1 MDEFNNAKALIND
14 ADAVLISASNGLS
27 ISEGYNIF
35 AEDEAFKKHFARF
48 TKLYGIHNILQGA
61 LGKLPEDAH
70 NEFIMELQKYLVE
83 EYTPTKAFASLKKLI
98 SNHDYFILT
107 SNADTHFQLNDFA
120 ADKIWEIEGNF
131 FDNEQNSPDWKYQQ
145 QNYQEFMK
153 KYAAKKVVQLELGI
167 GKQNQM
173 LKAPL
178 MAIVGQLP
186 TWSYVTLNLPNKLM
200 VNSAIKNRSVA
211 IGGDITTNLTKL
223 AEAEPNS
230 NFIEEMQNQKRQFDY
245 EDLVMKTQMN
255 YSNYYSVYAQG
266 GTAEPLSDKAP
277 LPYDE
282 QIKVMAQKIK
292 EADHIIVGGA
302 SGLSAAGG
310 GDFYYTDSPS
320 FYKYFGKFAKK
331 YGFKGAFAGMRYQ
344 WQSREE
350 FWGYLATFLHT
361 TQHAP
366 LRSPYRDLQKLLK
379 GKDYFIL
386 TTNQDT
392 QAIKAFPENKVAEI
406 QGDHRYF
413 QCSQQCT
420 DEIWD
425 AVKPVEEMVKAMGD
439 GTAVPTELIP
449 HCQHCGAEAFPWV
462 RGYGNFLEGSKY
474 HEEYGKVTDYLKKNM
489 NDGKVLFLE
498 LGVSRM
504 TPMFIQEPF
513 WELTAQLPNAYDVM
527 VNRDYQFLPKKIAD
541 KGLAIKDDIAKV
553 LDDVVTELEK

>member
-1 MDEFNNAKALIND
+1 MDEFNNAKALIDD
-14 ADAVLISASNGLS
+14 ADAILISASNGLS

-35 AEDEAFKKHFARF
+35 AEDEAFKNHFARF

-61 LGKLPEDAH
+61 LGKLPEDTH

-98 SNHDYFILT
+98 GNHDYFILT

-178 MAIVGQLP
+178 MAIVSQLP
-186 TWSYVTLNLPNKLM
+186 TWSYVTLNLPNELM

-223 AEAEPNS
+223 AEAEPNP
-230 NFIEEMQNQKRQFDY
+230 NFIEERQNQKRQFDY
-245 EDLVMKTQMN
+245 EDLVMQTQMN
-255 YSNYYSVYAQG
+255 YSNYHGIYAQG

-350 FWGYLATFLHT
+350 FWGYLATFLYT

-386 TTNQDT
+386 T
-392 QAIKAFPENKVAEI
+392 
-406 QGDHRYF
+406 
-413 QCSQQCT
+413 
-420 DEIWD
+420 
-425 AVKPVEEMVKAMGD
+425 
-439 GTAVPTELIP
+439 
-449 HCQHCGAEAFPWV
+449 
-462 RGYGNFLEGSKY
+462 
-474 HEEYGKVTDYLKKNM
+474 
-489 NDGKVLFLE
+489 
-498 LGVSRM
+498 
-504 TPMFIQEPF
+504 
-513 WELTAQLPNAYDVM
+513 VM
-527 VNRDYQFLPKKIAD
+527 K
-541 KGLAIKDDIAKV
+541 
-553 LDDVVTELEK
+553 

>member
-1 MDEFNNAKALIND
+1 MDEFNNAKALIDN
-14 ADAVLISASNGLS
+14 ADAILISASNGLS

-35 AEDEAFKKHFARF
+35 AEDEAFKNHFARF

-98 SNHDYFILT
+98 GNHDYFILT

-178 MAIVGQLP
+178 MAIVSQLP
-186 TWSYVTLNLPNKLM
+186 TWSYVTLNLPNELL
-200 VNSAIKNRSVA
+200 VNSAIKNRSVT

-223 AEAEPNS
+223 VEAEPNS

-282 QIKVMAQKIK
+282 QIKVMAQKSKKLTTLSLVVLLVCRQPVVVISITLI
-292 EADHIIVGGA
+292 HHLSISTLA
-302 SGLSAAGG
+302 S
-310 GDFYYTDSPS
+310 
-320 FYKYFGKFAKK
+320 
-331 YGFKGAFAGMRYQ
+331 
-344 WQSREE
+344 
-350 FWGYLATFLHT
+350 
-361 TQHAP
+361 
-366 LRSPYRDLQKLLK
+366 LLK
-379 GKDYFIL
+379 SMVSSVLSPGCATSGK
-386 TTNQDT
+386 
-392 QAIKAFPENKVAEI
+392 
-406 QGDHRYF
+406 
-413 QCSQQCT
+413 
-420 DEIWD
+420 
-425 AVKPVEEMVKAMGD
+425 AVKNFGDTWQPSSTLLNTLHFVVLIVTCRNFSKAKI
-439 GTAVPTELIP
+439 TLFSLLIRILKQLKP
-449 HCQHCGAEAFPWV
+449 SLKIRLLRF
-462 RGYGNFLEGSKY
+462 
-474 HEEYGKVTDYLKKNM
+474 KVTTATSNVHNSVLMRFGMLLNQSKK
-489 NDGKVLFLE
+489 
-498 LGVSRM
+498 
-504 TPMFIQEPF
+504 
-513 WELTAQLPNAYDVM
+513 W
-527 VNRDYQFLPKKIAD
+527 
-541 KGLAIKDDIAKV
+541 
-553 LDDVVTELEK
+553 